1 MVTSPARRG
10 GKRPHPAWRAR
21 RVTAVVS
28 GVAFVGLTTGMAV
41 EASASTAQPRT
52 TTPDPV
58 PNDPGLATTQP
69 TWAAPLSAPPTFDT
83 QTVPQTVL
91 PPVRH
96 RAHTQTSGS

>member
-1 MVTSPARRG
+1 MVMKPAPRG

-41 EASASTAQPRT
+41 EASASTAQPAT

-58 PNDPGLATTQP
+58 PTDPTAQP
-69 TWAAPLSAPPTFDT
+69 TWAAPLSAPPTFDP